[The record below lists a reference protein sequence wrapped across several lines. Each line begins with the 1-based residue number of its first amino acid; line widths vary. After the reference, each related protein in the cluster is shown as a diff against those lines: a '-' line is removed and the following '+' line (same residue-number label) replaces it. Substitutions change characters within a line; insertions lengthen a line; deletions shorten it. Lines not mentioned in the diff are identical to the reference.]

1 MSFKQS
7 LRASA
12 LALVLTIAPGIAHAS
27 DDPQMDAQVQ
37 RINNEWARIKYT
49 VKSKDAQWTQLA
61 ALEKQAAAV
70 AAKYPGKAE
79 PLLWQ
84 GIVTSE
90 EAAVAS
96 TFKQLGLANAARSV
110 LQKAYAID
118 PKAASGGVAMSLG
131 VLYYKVPGWPIA
143 FGNAGKAKSFLQ
155 ASLAADPNGMDA
167 NWFYGDYL
175 AAQGQ
180 KGAAK
185 TYLQKALRAPADPS
199 RPIWDAG
206 RRGEI
211 RSLLAKLG

>member
-1 MSFKQS
+1 MTFKQS
-7 LRASA
+7 LGASA
-12 LALVLTIAPGIAHAS
+12 LAIILSLAPGFARAS

-37 RINNEWARIKYT
+37 RINNEWARIKYQ
-49 VKSKDAQWTQLA
+49 VKGKDAQWKQLE

-70 AAKYPGKAE
+70 SAKYPGKAE

-96 TFKQLGLANAARSV
+96 TFKQLGLANAARDV

-118 PKAASGGVAMSLG
+118 PKAAHGGVAMSLG

-143 FGNAGKAKSFLQ
+143 FGSAGKAKSFLQ
-155 ASLAADPNGMDA
+155 ASLAADPNGLDA

-175 AAQGQ
+175 AGQGQ
-180 KGAAK
+180 KAAAK
-185 TYLQKALRAPADPS
+185 TYLQKALRAPADSS
-199 RPIWDAG
+199 RPVWDAG

-211 RSLLAKLG
+211 RSLLARLG

>member
-1 MSFKQS
+1 MTLKNT
-7 LRASA
+7 LRASVVVFG
-12 LALVLTIAPGIAHAS
+12 LAMAPGLAHAS

-37 RINNEWARIKYT
+37 RINNEWARIKYQ
-49 VKSKDAQWTQLA
+49 VKSKDAQFTQLA
-61 ALEKQAAAV
+61 TLEKQAAQVSAR
-70 AAKYPGKAE
+70 YPGKAE

-96 TFKQLGLANAARSV
+96 TFKQLGYANAARAI
-110 LQKAYAID
+110 LQKAYSID
-118 PKAASGGVAMSLG
+118 PRAAHGGVAMSLG

-155 ASLAADPNGMDA
+155 ASLAADPNGLDA

-180 KGAAK
+180 KVAAK
-185 TYLQKALRAPADPS
+185 SYLQKALRAPADAS
-199 RPIWDAG
+199 RPVWDAG
-206 RRGEI
+206 RRGEV
-211 RSLLAKLG
+211 RSLLSKLG

>member
-1 MSFKQS
+1 MSFKKT

-12 LALVLTIAPGIAHAS
+12 FALLVAVVPAVAHAS

-37 RINNEWARIKYT
+37 RINNEWARIKYQ
-49 VKSKDAQWTQLA
+49 VKSRDAQTQQLA
-61 ALEKQAAAV
+61 GLEKQAALV

-90 EAAVAS
+90 EASVAS
-96 TFKQLGLANAARSV
+96 TFKQLGLAKAARAI
-110 LQKAYAID
+110 LQRAYAID
-118 PKAASGGVAMSLG
+118 PRGAHGGVAMSLG

-143 FGNAGKAKSFLQ
+143 FGDTTKAKSFLQ

-180 KGAAK
+180 KVAAK
-185 TYLQKALRAPADPS
+185 SYLQKALRTPADPS
-199 RPIWDAG
+199 RPVWDAG

>member
-1 MSFKQS
+1 MTFKQS

-12 LALVLTIAPGIAHAS
+12 LAIILTIAPGIAYAS

-49 VKSKDAQWTQLA
+49 VKNKDTQWKQLE

-70 AAKYPGKAE
+70 SAKYPGKAE

-96 TFKQLGLANAARSV
+96 TFKQLGLANAARNILS
-110 LQKAYAID
+110 KAYAID
-118 PKAASGGVAMSLG
+118 PKGARGGVAMSLG

-143 FGNAGKAKSFLQ
+143 FGNAAKAKSYLQ
-155 ASLAADPNGMDA
+155 ASLAADPNGLDA

-180 KGAAK
+180 KAAAK
-185 TYLQKALRAPADPS
+185 TFLQKALKAPADPS
-199 RPIWDAG
+199 RPVWDSG
-206 RRGEI
+206 RRGEV
-211 RSLLAKLG
+211 RGLLAKLG